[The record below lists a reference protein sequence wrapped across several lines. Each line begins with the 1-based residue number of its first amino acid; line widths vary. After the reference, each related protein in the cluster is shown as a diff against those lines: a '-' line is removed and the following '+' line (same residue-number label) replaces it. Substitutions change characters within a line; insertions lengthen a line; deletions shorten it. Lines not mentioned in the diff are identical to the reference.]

1 MKTILTRKKNTN
13 LHQIYTAPALRRRKL
28 EAGKTIK
35 HEKMNNIKVVDMS
48 VNEHRRVWVVRRVK
62 KN

>member
-1 MKTILTRKKNTN
+1 MKTILTRKKT
-13 LHQIYTAPALRRRKL
+13 QIYIKFTLLLHFEGGKL

-48 VNEHRRVWVVRRVK
+48 VNEHRRAWVVRRVK
-62 KN
+62 N